1 VWYQLLLAC
10 AATTQCQT
18 ALDDQLPSIV
28 QQLQDSGHG
37 MKVFELA
44 RDVCNAQKCE
54 AEAQVALSK
63 AKQGMLGA
71 QNKLQEELAA
81 DHQPIAYD
89 SDLLRY
95 LRQGLH
101 SSHTDADEW
110 AGLYGL

>member
-18 ALDDQLPSIV
+18 AIDDQLPGIV

-37 MKVFELA
+37 TEVFELA
-44 RDVCNAQKCE
+44 RDICNAQKRE

-63 AKQGMLGA
+63 AKQGVLGT
-71 QNKLQEELAA
+71 QNKVQEQLAA
-81 DHQPIAYD
+81 DHQPIAHD

-101 SSHTDADEW
+101 SSHADADEW
-110 AGLYGL
+110 AALDDL